1 MVPEPARSDL
11 TGLSSFS
18 FLALA
23 VVHEPSANETATAV
37 PKQRAAA
44 SPAIDGS
51 YPRLAGPPDPRPAP
65 RAAANSPAY
74 IPMTDSPAQ
83 PGVARPLIAATPR
96 SLARHLATRHAPD
109 KALPRVSPPTV
120 ISTRLSP

>member
-51 YPRLAGPPDPRPAP
+51 YPRPAGALLTQGR
-65 RAAANSPAY
+65 RRGL
-74 IPMTDSPAQ
+74 Q
-83 PGVARPLIAATPR
+83 VPGE
-96 SLARHLATRHAPD
+96 
-109 KALPRVSPPTV
+109 ALGAWR
-120 ISTRLSP
+120 R